1 MREDTIGNVITAM
14 ITPFKNDD
22 VDYEA
27 LDNIIYTNVKNNI
40 DILVCGTTA
49 ETTTLTDKEYEQIIE
64 YVVKKV
70 DKKVFVMAGCGS
82 NNTKKA
88 IENAKLCE
96 KIGVDSLLVVTPY
109 YNKTSNEGLYQHFK
123 AIANS
128 TNLPMYL
135 YNVPSR
141 TGIDIT
147 SETIIKLSEIS
158 NIVGIKDASG
168 NIVRA
173 QDIISKVDEN
183 FAVYSGCDDIIVP
196 MMSIGAKGI
205 ISVISNVYPKYIK
218 DMVYSFEDG
227 NIKKAMKMQLN
238 MLELNKMMFI
248 ETNPIPVKRACNY
261 LGICE
266 NELRLPLVPM
276 SEENEK
282 KLINTMLNFEKNIM

>member
-147 SETIIKLSEIS
+147 SEIIIKLSEIS

-168 NIVRA
+168 NIVKA

-183 FAVYSGCDDIIVP
+183 FAVYAGCDDIIVP
-196 MMSIGAKGI
+196 MMSIGAKGV
-205 ISVISNVYPKYIK
+205 ISVVSNVYPKYIK

-238 MLELNKMMFI
+238 MLELNKMMFV

-282 KLINTMLNFEKNIM
+282 KLINTMLEFEKI

>member
-147 SETIIKLSEIS
+147 SEIIIKLSEIS

-168 NIVRA
+168 NIVKA

-183 FAVYSGCDDIIVP
+183 FAIYAGCDDIIVP
-196 MMSIGAKGI
+196 MMSIGAKGV
-205 ISVISNVYPKYIK
+205 ISVVSNVYPKYIK

>member
-147 SETIIKLSEIS
+147 SEIIIKLSEIS

-168 NIVRA
+168 NIVKA

-183 FAVYSGCDDIIVP
+183 FAIYAGCDDIIVP
-196 MMSIGAKGI
+196 MMSIGAKGV
-205 ISVISNVYPKYIK
+205 ISVVSNVYPKYIK

-238 MLELNKMMFI
+238 MLELNKMMFV

-282 KLINTMLNFEKNIM
+282 KLINTMLEFEKI

>member
-40 DILVCGTTA
+40 AILVCGTTA

-141 TGIDIT
+141 TGIDIAN
-147 SETIIKLSEIS
+147 EIIIKLSDIS

-168 NIVRA
+168 NIVKA

-183 FAVYSGCDDIIVP
+183 FAIYAGCDDIIVP
-196 MMSIGAKGI
+196 MMSIGAKGV
-205 ISVISNVYPKYIK
+205 ISVVSNVYPKYIK

-238 MLELNKMMFI
+238 MLELNKMMFV

>member
-141 TGIDIT
+141 TGIDIAN
-147 SETIIKLSEIS
+147 EIIIKLSDIS

-168 NIVRA
+168 NIVKA

-183 FAVYSGCDDIIVP
+183 FAIYAGCDDIIVP
-196 MMSIGAKGI
+196 MMSIGAKGV
-205 ISVISNVYPKYIK
+205 ISVVSNVYPKYIK

-238 MLELNKMMFI
+238 MLKLNKMMFI

-282 KLINTMLNFEKNIM
+282 KLINTMLEFEKNIM

>member
-147 SETIIKLSEIS
+147 SEIIIKLSEIS

-168 NIVRA
+168 NIVKA

-183 FAVYSGCDDIIVP
+183 FAIYAGCDDIIVP
-196 MMSIGAKGI
+196 MMSIGAKGV
-205 ISVISNVYPKYIK
+205 ISVVSNVYPKYIK

-261 LGICE
+261 LEICE

-282 KLINTMLNFEKNIM
+282 KLINTMLEFEKNIM

>member
-147 SETIIKLSEIS
+147 SEIIIKLSEIS

-168 NIVRA
+168 NIVKA
-173 QDIISKVDEN
+173 QDIISKVDES
-183 FAVYSGCDDIIVP
+183 FAIYAGCDDIIVP
-196 MMSIGAKGI
+196 MMSIGAKGV
-205 ISVISNVYPKYIK
+205 ISVVSNVYPKYIK

-238 MLELNKMMFI
+238 MLELNKMMFV

-282 KLINTMLNFEKNIM
+282 KLINTMLEFEKI

>member
-141 TGIDIT
+141 TGIDIAN
-147 SETIIKLSEIS
+147 EIIIKLSDIS

-168 NIVRA
+168 NIVKA

-183 FAVYSGCDDIIVP
+183 FAIYAGCDDIIVP
-196 MMSIGAKGI
+196 MMSIGAKGV
-205 ISVISNVYPKYIK
+205 ISVVSNVYPKYIK

-238 MLELNKMMFI
+238 MLELNKMMFV

-261 LGICE
+261 LEICE

-282 KLINTMLNFEKNIM
+282 KLINTMLEFEKNII